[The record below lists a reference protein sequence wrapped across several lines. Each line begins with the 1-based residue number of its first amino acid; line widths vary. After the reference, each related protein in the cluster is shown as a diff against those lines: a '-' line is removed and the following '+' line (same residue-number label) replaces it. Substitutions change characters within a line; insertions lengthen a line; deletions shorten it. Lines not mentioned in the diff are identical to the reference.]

1 MASPPELGEFN
12 SLYDIMNCFKRLLL
26 AAALLLALTATGTT
40 GRAVDLDTDGT
51 LSASAGSSS
60 ESVRGRDVRPTFVK
74 VTAAP
79 PARAVQI
86 RGTTVELECE
96 VMGSPTPS
104 VQWVH
109 GSGQTADWEDV
120 SVNVITEDTPTSV
133 ARVVTRLVI
142 DRTSRASQTTY
153 TCIGR
158 TAGLESSS
166 STVVY
171 HVDSVAHLGNFSD
184 VPLLRP
190 SPTVDSALHM
200 FKNLKGARITLHYR
214 TLFENM
220 GTTVVL
226 PCKAVGRPL
235 PEITWLNEEG
245 NVVGS
250 MQDPRFRTLPTGE
263 LIITGLRWSDMG
275 SYTCVAKNVLSK
287 DEADTFIYPI
297 RPN

>member
-1 MASPPELGEFN
+1 MSTSRGSEENMN
-12 SLYDIMNCFKRLLL
+12 SFKRLLL
-26 AAALLLALTATGTT
+26 AAALLLALSAAGTS
-40 GRAVDLDTDGT
+40 GRAVDLDPDSA

-60 ESVRGRDVRPTFVK
+60 EGVRGRDIRPTFVK
-74 VTAAP
+74 ITAAP

-120 SVNVITEDTPTSV
+120 SVNVISEDAPTSV
-133 ARVVTRLVI
+133 ARVVSRLVI
-142 DRTSRASQTTY
+142 DRASHATQTTY

-166 STVVY
+166 STIVY
-171 HVDSVAHLGNFSD
+171 HVDSVAQLGNFSD

-190 SPTVDSALHM
+190 SPTVDSMHL
-200 FKNLKGARITLHYR
+200 FKNLKGARITLHFR

-220 GTTVVL
+220 GSTVVL
-226 PCKAVGRPL
+226 PCKASGRPL

-263 LIITGLRWSDMG
+263 LIITGLRWADMG
-275 SYTCVAKNVLSK
+275 SYTCVAKNAFSK
-287 DEADTFIYPI
+287 DESETFVYPI

>member
-1 MASPPELGEFN
+1 M
-12 SLYDIMNCFKRLLL
+12 MNVKHLLML
-26 AAALLLALTATGTT
+26 AVCLLPALLVTPGS
-40 GRAVDLDTDGT
+40 GRAVVLDPDTALGA
-51 LSASAGSSS
+51 SASASSS
-60 ESVRGRDVRPTFVK
+60 SSSSSGTVVSSAEGSVRAGDGGRAIRPTFVK
-74 VTAAP
+74 ITAAP
-79 PARAVQI
+79 PARVAQI

-96 VMGSPTPS
+96 IMGSPTPT

-109 GSGQTADWEDV
+109 GSGQTADWEDI
-120 SVNVITEDTPTSV
+120 SVNVISEDTPTSV

-142 DRTSRASQTTY
+142 DRASRASQTTF

-158 TAGLESSS
+158 AAGQEVSS

-171 HVDSVAHLGNFSD
+171 HVDSVAHLGNYSD

-190 SPTVDSALHM
+190 VAAVDTM
-200 FKNLKGARITLHYR
+200 FKNLKGARITLHYK

-220 GTTVVL
+220 GSTVVL

-250 MQDPRFRTLPTGE
+250 LQDARFRTLPTGE
-263 LIITGLRWSDMG
+263 LIITGLRWADMG
-275 SYTCVAKNVLSK
+275 SYTCVAKNVLAK
-287 DEADTFIYPI
+287 DESETFVYPI

>member
-1 MASPPELGEFN
+1 M
-12 SLYDIMNCFKRLLL
+12 MNLKHLLML
-26 AAALLLALTATGTT
+26 AVCLLPALLVTPGS
-40 GRAVDLDTDGT
+40 GRAVVLDPDTALG
-51 LSASAGSSS
+51 ASAAASSSSSSSSS
-60 ESVRGRDVRPTFVK
+60 EGAGSVRGDGGRAIRPTFVK
-74 VTAAP
+74 ITSAP
-79 PARAVQI
+79 PARVAQI

-96 VMGSPTPS
+96 IMGSPTPT

-109 GSGQTADWEDV
+109 GSGQTADWEDI

-142 DRTSRASQTTY
+142 DRASRASQSTF

-158 TAGLESSS
+158 TAGQEVSS
-166 STVVY
+166 STIVY

-184 VPLLRP
+184 MPLLRP
-190 SPTVDSALHM
+190 AAAVDSM
-200 FKNLKGARITLHYR
+200 FKNLKGARITLHYK

-220 GTTVVL
+220 GSTVVL

-250 MQDPRFRTLPTGE
+250 LQDPRFRTLPTGE
-263 LIITGLRWSDMG
+263 LIITGLRWADMG

-287 DEADTFIYPI
+287 DETETFVYPI

>member
-1 MASPPELGEFN
+1 M
-12 SLYDIMNCFKRLLL
+12 DCFKRLPLMV
-26 AAALLLALTATGTT
+26 ALLLALMATGSS
-40 GRAVDLDTDGT
+40 GRAVDLDPDST

-60 ESVRGRDVRPTFVK
+60 SEGVVRGRAMRPTFVK

-96 VMGSPTPS
+96 IMGSPTPT

-120 SVNVITEDTPTSV
+120 SVNVISEDAPTSV
-133 ARVVTRLVI
+133 ARVLTRLVI
-142 DRTSRASQTTY
+142 DRASRASQTTY
-153 TCIGR
+153 TCVGR
-158 TAGLESSS
+158 TAGLEASSS
-166 STVVY
+166 SVVY

-190 SPTVDSALHM
+190 SPTVDSHM
-200 FKNLKGARITLHYR
+200 FKNLKGARITMHFR

-220 GTTVVL
+220 GSTVVL
-226 PCKAVGRPL
+226 PCKAIGRPL

-250 MQDPRFRTLPTGE
+250 MQDARFRTLPTGE
-263 LIITGLRWSDMG
+263 LIITGLRWADMG
-275 SYTCVAKNVLSK
+275 TYTCVAKNVISK
-287 DEADTFIYPI
+287 DELETFIYPI